1 MREIYCNI
9 NYNKGHIS
17 VIVATD
23 FALCILSTLISF
35 YLRIGHFSLLKYS
48 PLIPMLISISLVMI
62 SFWFFGF
69 YREKIKFKIMDKIIL
84 MIKMLIIYSFVFI
97 SIFIIYTIEGV
108 PRSIG
113 IIQPIILFFLIIIFK
128 IYFYIL
134 AGDIKDKV
142 NNLRSFIIS
151 ILLIYFLIFPSIA
164 NYLS

>member
-1 MREIYCNI
+1 MRDIYCNI
-9 NYNKGHIS
+9 NYSKGQLS
-17 VIVATD
+17 LIVATD
-23 FALCILSTLISF
+23 FTLCILSTLISF

-48 PLIPMLISISLVMI
+48 PLIPMLISIILVLVN
-62 SFWFFGF
+62 FWFFGF
-69 YREKIKFKIMDKIIL
+69 YRKKIKFKIIVKIIL
-84 MIKMLIIYSFVFI
+84 MIKIIAIYSFVFI
-97 SIFIIYTIEGV
+97 LIFTIYTIEGV

-134 AGDIKDKV
+134 DGDIKDKL